1 MGSFSETKLTVSN
14 LEELDALAGKLAK
27 ELQAGDT
34 ILLDGELGS
43 GKTEFIR
50 CVAKRLGVSDD
61 ITSPT
66 FCFVNTYTTP
76 RDFNIYHFDVY
87 RLASEDELSEVG
99 FDDWGYNPADGVSF
113 IEWADKFSDCM
124 PSDSLSLIFR
134 GQGDNP
140 REISVAATENRGRKL
155 MEALL

>member
-27 ELQAGDT
+27 ELQVGDT

-43 GKTEFIR
+43 GKTEFVR
-50 CVAKRLGVSDD
+50 SVAKCLGVDAD

-66 FCFVNTYTTP
+66 FCFVNAYTTA

-113 IEWADKFSDCM
+113 IEWAYKFSDCM